1 MAHWLWLMAESRDIP
16 LACNEFAL
24 GPAERKRH
32 FEEIIPTVAQ
42 LGRRLHNFHE
52 LPDGVEFEFPSD
64 AHSVM
69 TVAEFA
75 WGEHLCCPFVELDL
89 RFDRLKRFWLRLTG
103 PGPVK
108 DFIRSEYV
116 KPLIGE

>member
-1 MAHWLWLMAESRDIP
+1 MTERREVP

-24 GPAERKRH
+24 APAERKRH
-32 FEEIIPTVAQ
+32 FEEIIPILVQ
-42 LGRRLHNFHE
+42 LGRRLHNYHE
-52 LPDGVEFEFPSD
+52 LPDGFEFEFLSD
-64 AHSVM
+64 AHSVL

-89 RFDRLKRFWLRLTG
+89 RFEPDDGIWLRFTG
-103 PGPVK
+103 RGPVK